1 VDDGFDRSAESAA
14 PPKDCHPKDCDAAI
28 AMNDDKHN
36 GGLIQIKK
44 QEDVCPG
51 KKSKINLADVRERID
66 FAVAD
71 DAERKTG
78 PQYWRSLQELAG
90 SEEFQEALH
99 REFPKGASEWLDT
112 VSRRGFLKVM
122 GASLGLAGL
131 TTATGCVK
139 LPKETIVPYV
149 RQPEGVIPGRPMY
162 YATAV
167 TLGGYASPVL
177 VESHLGRPT
186 KIEGNNLHPASLGG
200 TDIFTQASI
209 LSLYD
214 PDRSQTVNSLGDVRS
229 WQHFLD
235 AIRGPLSAQKNLQ
248 GAGIRILTPTISS
261 PTLADQLRNFLKT
274 YPQAKWHVWE
284 PVNRDNVLEGAKLA
298 FGQPVET
305 RYDFS
310 KADVI
315 VSLDADFLY
324 AGYPGN
330 TKYIRD
336 FANRR
341 NPPKVDPNDY
351 LEDRAG
357 GETLPGMNRL
367 YVIEST
373 PSSTGAKADHRVGVR
388 AGDIEY
394 AFHAI
399 HGIELLKGNFPGWSS
414 EQQAV
419 LAKAYRDLPRT
430 PGKSIVLVGDHQPP
444 LLHALAHQMNLEL
457 GNVGSTIFYTDP
469 VDANPVNQTESI
481 KELVADM
488 RGGKVDLLIILGGNP
503 AYDAPADLNF
513 ADALKNGNIP
523 LRVHYG
529 LHQNETAELCQ
540 WHVPAT
546 HELESWGDARA
557 YDGTVSII
565 QPLIAPLYNGK
576 SEIEFVALLNGQAD
590 ATGYD
595 LTRAYWQKQHAGGDF
610 EQFWRKSLHDGWI
623 EGTTFAPKSLSVRSG
638 SIPLAAESNSSAI
651 ELNIRRDPTI
661 YDGHFSNNGWLQELP
676 KPMTKLTWDNAVLI
690 GPKMAER
697 LGIASE
703 DVVELELNGKKIQGP
718 VWIQAGHPDNSVTIT
733 LGYGRKRAGR
743 VGTGQG
749 FNAYELRTTAN
760 PWIASGVKIT
770 KTGATYPLAD
780 TQGMQSMETP
790 DGATRPLV
798 RETTLEEYKKE
809 PNFAKEEETPYDVT
823 LYENYP
829 YKEEKYAWGMAI
841 DLNKCVGCNN
851 CMIACQ
857 SENNI
862 AVVGKEQTHLG
873 RHMHWIRIDTYYE
886 GDRDNPRAFFQP
898 VPCMQCENAPCEVV
912 CPVGATNH
920 STEGLNDMVYN
931 RCVGTRYCSNNCP
944 YKVRRFNFLLFSD
957 WDTPQYKLMRN
968 PDVTVRSRG
977 VMEKCTY
984 CIQRIN
990 ERRIDTETASVREG
1004 KDIRIGDEL
1013 QTACQQSCPAGAIV
1027 FGNIND
1033 PNSNVSKWKAQARNY
1048 SLLGELNTRPR
1059 TTYLAEVRN
1068 PNPELEG

>member
-1 VDDGFDRSAESAA
+1 MT
-14 PPKDCHPKDCDAAI
+14 HDAK
-28 AMNDDKHN
+28 NN

-44 QEDVCPG
+44 KEDVCPG
-51 KKSKINLADVRERID
+51 AKDKLMLASVRERID
-66 FAVAD
+66 AATAHD
-71 DAERKTG
+71 HAEKTG
-78 PQYWRSLQELAG
+78 PEYWRSLEELAG

-122 GASLGLAGL
+122 GASLGLAGM
-131 TTATGCVK
+131 TGCVR
-139 LPKETIVPYV
+139 LPLEPIVPYV
-149 RQPEGVIPGRPMY
+149 RQPENVIPGRPQY

-186 KIEGNNLHPASLGG
+186 KIEGNDQHPASLGG
-200 TDIFTQASI
+200 TDFFTQASI
-209 LSLYD
+209 LTMYD
-214 PDRSQTVNSLGDVRS
+214 PDRSQSVISMGDQRS
-229 WQHFLD
+229 MKDFQA

-248 GAGIRILTPTISS
+248 GSGIRILTPTISS
-261 PTLADQLRNFLKT
+261 PTLAEQMRNFLKA
-274 YPQAKWHVWE
+274 YPEAKWHVWE
-284 PVNRDNVLEGAKLA
+284 PVNRDNALEGAKLA

-305 RYDFS
+305 RYDFT

-336 FANRR
+336 FASRR
-341 NPPKVDPNDY
+341 NPDGN
-351 LEDRAG
+351 
-357 GETLPGMNRL
+357 MNRL

-373 PSSTGAKADHRVGVR
+373 PSSTGAKADHRHGVR
-388 AGDIEY
+388 ASEIEGV
-394 AFHAI
+394 ARKLTQILETGLEKEIA
-399 HGIELLKGNFPGWSS
+399 
-414 EQQAV
+414 A
-419 LAKAYRDLPRT
+419 DLVQHR
-430 PGKSIVLVGDHQPP
+430 GACIVIAGDHQPP
-444 LLHALAHQMNLEL
+444 VVHAAVHQINANL
-457 GNVGSTIFYTDP
+457 GNVGKTVFYIDP
-469 VDANPVNQTESI
+469 VDANPINQTESI
-481 KELVADM
+481 KDLVADM

-503 AYDAPADLNF
+503 VYDAPADLNF
-513 ADALKNGNIP
+513 ADALKNSNIP
-523 LRVHYG
+523 LRIHHG
-529 LHQNETAELCQ
+529 LYQDETAELCH
-540 WHVPAT
+540 WHVNAT
-546 HELESWGDARA
+546 HDLESWGDARA
-557 YDGTVSII
+557 YDGTATII
-565 QPLIAPLYNGK
+565 QPLIAPLYDGK
-576 SEIEFVALLNGQAD
+576 SALEFVALLSGQVD
-590 ATGYD
+590 ATGYN
-595 LTRAYWQKQHAGGDF
+595 LTRAYWQKQHTGADF

-623 EGTTFAPKSLSVRSG
+623 EGTTFAAKDFNRVKPDAMELPQSKASD
-638 SIPLAAESNSSAI
+638 PNAI

-661 YDGHFSNNGWLQELP
+661 YDGQFSNNGWMQELP
-676 KPMTKLTWDNAVLI
+676 KPMSKLTWDNAVLI
-690 GPKMAER
+690 GPKMASR

-743 VGTGQG
+743 VGTAQG
-749 FNAYELRTTAN
+749 FNAYELRTSAA

-770 KTGATYPLAD
+770 KTGEIYKLAS

-790 DGATRPLV
+790 DGGERPLV
-798 RETTLEEYKKE
+798 REGNLEEYKK
-809 PNFAKEEETPYDVT
+809 NAKFAVEMDENPSREDTLYTNYPYEEET
-823 LYENYP
+823 
-829 YKEEKYAWGMAI
+829 YAWGMAI

-862 AVVGKEQTHLG
+862 AVVGKEQTHIG
-873 RHMHWIRIDTYYE
+873 RHMHWIRIDTYYQ

-920 STEGLNDMVYN
+920 TTEGLNDMVYN

-944 YKVRRFNFLLFSD
+944 YKVRRFNFLLFQD
-957 WDTPQYKLMRN
+957 WNTEQYKMMRN
-968 PDVTVRSRG
+968 PDVSVRSRG

-984 CIQRIN
+984 CVQRIN
-990 ERRIDTETASVREG
+990 ERRIDTETATVREG
-1004 KDIRIGDEL
+1004 RGKDNEIRIGDEL
-1013 QTACQQSCPAGAIV
+1013 QTACQQSCPADAIV

-1033 PNSNVSKWKAQARNY
+1033 PNSRVSKLKAHPLNY

-1068 PNPELEG
+1068 PNPELKG